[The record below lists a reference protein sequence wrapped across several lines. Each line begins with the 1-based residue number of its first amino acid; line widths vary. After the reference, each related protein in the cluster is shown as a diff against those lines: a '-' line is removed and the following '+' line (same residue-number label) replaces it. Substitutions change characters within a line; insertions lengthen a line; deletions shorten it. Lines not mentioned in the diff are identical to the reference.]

1 MLLVYR
7 KLTWI
12 WCDFNP
18 IPCLQGVQ
26 RILEEI
32 THAQEELCVHASVMK
47 ISMRLLRSHNGLI
60 DGFNGFDNN
69 LGSGFKDTTRTNY
82 LAIL

>member
-1 MLLVYR
+1 MLIQFLVYNAY
-7 KLTWI
+7 TNVI
-12 WCDFNP
+12 TDMC
-18 IPCLQGVQ
+18 Q
-26 RILEEI
+26 RIIEEI